1 MREEGVVPCRH
12 RPFMISCH
20 KNIKQS
26 VEFLEQQNP
35 GQKSNNTQNNDKKR
49 YAIAIKALRKKLAR
63 TETPQVE
70 VESVYKVLPK
80 AEKYV
85 PKSEIPVPRFI
96 WKEQD
101 WPEGFPSSP
110 EEANVD
116 IFTYLEQRDCYR
128 RLKKMQFKE
137 FCVGS
142 FVEVT
147 YADQYATG
155 GYNRSIKL
163 TVHHF
168 MGNFFGTESV
178 VLYNVKHSVL
188 FFFRFRGICIYKG
201 HWQNS
206 LGASF
211 TLRNVIDN
219 EPLEINFQLYS
230 PLIQELKVLK
240 HQRFKEHQLK
250 YLRDYP
256 PAFSYVSE
264 KMKEQPYTEEPELFE
279 FNEENRKKID
289 RWFSRFNQR
298 KL

>member
-1 MREEGVVPCRH
+1 MFLASFCKVGGIFPYFTWRIIQNTSVVKFYRH
-12 RPFMISCH
+12 SAVLLY
-20 KNIKQS
+20 S
-26 VEFLEQQNP
+26 GQNP
-35 GQKSNNTQNNDKKR
+35 EQKFNNTEHNNKRR
-49 YAIAIKALRKKLAR
+49 YAIAIKALKKKLEKTKTA
-63 TETPQVE
+63 EVD

-80 AEKYV
+80 AEKYI
-85 PKSEIPVPRFI
+85 PGSEIPVPRFI
-96 WKEQD
+96 WKEQN
-101 WPEGFPSSP
+101 WPKGFPSSP

-116 IFTYLEQRDCYR
+116 VFTYLEQKDCFR
-128 RLKKMQFKE
+128 RWKKMQFKE

-147 YADQYATG
+147 YADQYASG
-155 GYNRSIKL
+155 GSN
-163 TVHHF
+163 
-168 MGNFFGTESV
+168 
-178 VLYNVKHSVL
+178 
-188 FFFRFRGICIYKG
+188 RFRGICIYKG

-240 HQRFKEHQLK
+240 HQKFKEHQLK

-256 PAFSYVSE
+256 PAFSFVSE

-279 FNEENRKKID
+279 FNEEHQKKID
-289 RWFSRFNQR
+289 RWFSRLNQR